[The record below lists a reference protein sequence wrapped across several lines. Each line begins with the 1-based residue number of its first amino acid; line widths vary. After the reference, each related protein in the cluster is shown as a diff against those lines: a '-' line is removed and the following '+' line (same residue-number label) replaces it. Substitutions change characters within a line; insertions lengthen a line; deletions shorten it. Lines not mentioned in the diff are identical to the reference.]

1 MRTFSAV
8 VLLSIALYGVLNGV
22 KTSSVTEI
30 IDTFVL
36 LVTLNSFHCLSEALV
51 VEVDRLFLI
60 SHLV

>member
-36 LVTLNSFHCLSEALV
+36 LVTLNSFHCLSEALL